1 MIGELLAGGTPVN
14 VLLSQIAEVLLAEA
28 PFRLDARGHRFWQR
42 YRDSRLVTGEDFRA
56 AIVAAIGNSSTTTA
70 ACSR

>member
-1 MIGELLAGGTPVN
+1 
-14 VLLSQIAEVLLAEA
+14 
-28 PFRLDARGHRFWQR
+28 
-42 YRDSRLVTGEDFRA
+42 VTGEDFRA